1 MLFAEYPDMFMEDA
15 ANFGAGESGSDAG
28 NPHGGS
34 RPAVLIVED
43 EQISRRALKT
53 LLASCGFSTESAESA
68 EQALQLLEDLK
79 QRPGPH
85 IALVDLN
92 LPGMNG
98 LEFISRLCQLDP
110 AAVPVLMTATGDD
123 ALAAA
128 LRGHTVPYLRKPL
141 DFDRL
146 LSVIEEKSR
155 N

>member
-1 MLFAEYPDMFMEDA
+1 MLFANYPYMFMEDA
-15 ANFGAGESGSDAG
+15 ANFGGDLAGESAA
-28 NPHGGS
+28 PQQ

-43 EQISRRALKT
+43 EQISRRALKA
-53 LLASCGFSTESAESA
+53 LLASYGFSIEAAESA
-68 EQALQLLEDLK
+68 EQALQLLENLK
-79 QRPGPH
+79 RQPGPH

-98 LEFISRLCQLDP
+98 LEFIRRMQSLDP
-110 AAVPVLMTATGDD
+110 EAVPVLMTATGED

-128 LRGHTVPYLRKPL
+128 LRNHPVPYIRKPL

-146 LSVIEEKSR
+146 LSMIEETSH

>member
-1 MLFAEYPDMFMEDA
+1 MFMEDT
-15 ANFGAGESGSDAG
+15 ANFGAGESRSNAG
-28 NPHGGS
+28 NPQGGP

-43 EQISRRALKT
+43 EHISRRALKT
-53 LLASCGFSTESAESA
+53 LLASYGFSIEAAESA
-68 EQALQLLEDLK
+68 EQALQLLDELK

-98 LEFISRLCQLDP
+98 LEFISRMVTLDP
-110 AAVPVLMTATGDD
+110 AAVPVLMTATGED

-128 LRGHTVPYLRKPL
+128 LRGHAVPYLRKPL